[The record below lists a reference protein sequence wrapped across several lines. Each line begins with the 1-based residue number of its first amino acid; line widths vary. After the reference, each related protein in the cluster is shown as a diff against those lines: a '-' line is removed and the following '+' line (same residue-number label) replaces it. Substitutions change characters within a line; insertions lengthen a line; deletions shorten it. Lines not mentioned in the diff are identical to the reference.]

1 MGQVKRRGE
10 EDSGGR
16 SEKKHVFSGG
26 IYAKYVKRVL
36 DIICAFFGL
45 IIFSPIML
53 VAAVLVRVKL
63 GKPVIFVQKRPG
75 KDGRIFKLYKFRSMS
90 DARGEDGKLLPDD
103 KRLGKFG
110 KSLRATSIDE
120 LPELFNILKG
130 DMSVV
135 GPRPLLVRDMVFMSD
150 FQKKRHSVLPGLT
163 GLAQVNGRNGVD
175 WKKKLEYDLQYIK
188 KITLY
193 NDLKIIMKTVIKAI
207 ICKEGITEEG
217 MSTATDY
224 GDYLLAQGEI
234 SKGVY
239 DKKQIE
245 AEKLLKMVRIRV
257 W

>member
-110 KSLRATSIDE
+110 KALRATSIDE

-135 GPRPLLVRDMVFMSD
+135 GPRPLLVEYLPYYTDLEK
-150 FQKKRHSVLPGLT
+150 QRHDVRPGLT
-163 GLAQVNGRNGVD
+163 GLAQINGRSFISWEKIFEYDVEYVKHVTLINDINICLKTIYKVLKHKDVADVTAATLDESGQKHFMVDGVD
-175 WKKKLEYDLQYIK
+175 YILHQPMN
-188 KITLY
+188 I
-193 NDLKIIMKTVIKAI
+193 
-207 ICKEGITEEG
+207 ERG
-217 MSTATDY
+217 
-224 GDYLLAQGEI
+224 
-234 SKGVY
+234 KGNV
-239 DKKQIE
+239 E
-245 AEKLLKMVRIRV
+245 RN

>member
-16 SEKKHVFSGG
+16 SGKKHVFSGG
-26 IYAKYVKRVL
+26 IYARYVKRVL

-135 GPRPLLVRDMVFMSD
+135 GPRPLLVEYLPYYTDLEK
-150 FQKKRHSVLPGLT
+150 QRHDVRPGLT
-163 GLAQVNGRNGVD
+163 GLAQINGRSFISWEKIFEYDVEYVKHVTLINDINICLKTIYKVLKHKDVADVTAATLDESGQKHFMVDGVD
-175 WKKKLEYDLQYIK
+175 YILHQPMN
-188 KITLY
+188 I
-193 NDLKIIMKTVIKAI
+193 
-207 ICKEGITEEG
+207 ERG
-217 MSTATDY
+217 
-224 GDYLLAQGEI
+224 
-234 SKGVY
+234 KGNV
-239 DKKQIE
+239 E
-245 AEKLLKMVRIRV
+245 RT

>member
-1 MGQVKRRGE
+1 MLVRGEEMGQVKRRGE

-45 IIFSPIML
+45 IIFSPIMF

-135 GPRPLLVRDMVFMSD
+135 GPRPLLVEYLARYNET
-150 FQKKRHSVLPGLT
+150 QRRRHIVRPGLT
-163 GLAQVNGRNGVD
+163 GDAQVHGRNLSSWEERFEKDIWYVEHVSLWLD
-175 WKKKLEYDLQYIK
+175 I
-188 KITLY
+188 
-193 NDLKIIMKTVIKAI
+193 KIILKTIYIVF
-207 ICKEGITEEG
+207 
-217 MSTATDY
+217 
-224 GDYLLAQGEI
+224 
-234 SKGVY
+234 
-239 DKKQIE
+239 KKQGVHSETCITM
-245 AEKLLKMVRIRV
+245 EKFQGK
-257 W
+257 